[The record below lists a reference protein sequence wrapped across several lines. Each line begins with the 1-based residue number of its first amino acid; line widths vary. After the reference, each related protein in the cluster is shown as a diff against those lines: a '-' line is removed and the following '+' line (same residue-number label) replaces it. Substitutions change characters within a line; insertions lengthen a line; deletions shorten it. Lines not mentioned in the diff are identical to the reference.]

1 MVIKEYEWW
10 KSWGWS
16 CRQERI
22 ALIEWYLG
30 FYCFTVGMLCDDRL
44 YISSFISGA
53 VHIFKSLEIQ
63 SSMSQLPETACAI
76 FPPHIHVMWEF
87 TGYGLQEETGLP
99 ILSFYFML
107 IWKWMGL
114 AALFGHSRSL
124 TAACVGG
131 KLAFSSFPPK
141 WEEENRQMQLYRRS
155 HRR

>member
-1 MVIKEYEWW
+1 MIIKEYEWW

-30 FYCFTVGMLCDDRL
+30 FYCFTMGMLCDDRL

-63 SSMSQLPETACAI
+63 FSMSQLPKTAFCD
-76 FPPHIHVMWEF
+76 FFLSTHIVWEF
-87 TGYGLQEETGLP
+87 TRYGLGEETELP
-99 ILSFYFML
+99 ILSFYFTL
-107 IWKWMGL
+107 IWKWKGL
-114 AALFGHSRSL
+114 AALFGRSRSF

-131 KLAFSSFPPK
+131 KLAFSGFPPL
-141 WEEENRQMQLYRRS
+141 WEEENWQLPLYRRS